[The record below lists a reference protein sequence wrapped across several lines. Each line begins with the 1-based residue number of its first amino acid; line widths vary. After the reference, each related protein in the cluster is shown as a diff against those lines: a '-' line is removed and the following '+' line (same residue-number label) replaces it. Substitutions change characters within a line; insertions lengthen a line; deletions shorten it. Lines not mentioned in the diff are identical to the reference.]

1 MNDDF
6 ADYIGF
12 WKHNGYWLFD
22 SPSILVN
29 LAREAGID
37 LTGTSLFYF
46 EAHEME
52 FDGAVWVPFTPESS
66 IKTDVELPA
75 KKTLEGFDVAT
86 FHAGN
91 TPECSPLSCNG
102 LADSMPTNQR
112 CLFESFEEA
121 KSHLSAGS
129 FNNAEPGPY
138 RIVAVYSVDWTVTDK

>member
-86 FHAGN
+86 F
-91 TPECSPLSCNG
+91 
-102 LADSMPTNQR
+102 
-112 CLFESFEEA
+112 EEA

-138 RIVAVYSVDWTVTDK
+138 RIVAVYSVDWTVTDN